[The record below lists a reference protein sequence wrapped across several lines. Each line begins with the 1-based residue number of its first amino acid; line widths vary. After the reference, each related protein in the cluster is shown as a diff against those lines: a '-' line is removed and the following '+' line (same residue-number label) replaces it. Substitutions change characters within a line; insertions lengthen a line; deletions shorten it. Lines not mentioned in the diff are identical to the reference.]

1 MSGSPGV
8 RRFLLLA
15 LGGLTLPASVRAQA
29 VERLTDGCVAAG
41 GEEVR
46 CTELAVTA
54 RALQGH
60 LGLSTGLGSEVAG
73 SAGTLGRRLGAT
85 PRIAVEA
92 RAAFAHLALPDLA
105 DPGLEPSRE
114 ATFVVPSIR
123 GGITAGVFDGFSLL
137 PTVGGFLSLD
147 LLAHGSVVFLPTSEG
162 FDGRASALTL
172 GARLG
177 ILRESFTLPGVSV
190 SLSRRMLGSV
200 RYGSVEGPGGGEVEV
215 DPRVTSV
222 RATVGKDLLAVG
234 VLLGMGWDR
243 YSGSATI
250 RAMTDA
256 VTSDPVASYGT
267 GSFTSSRRLYFAGAA
282 WNFLVLQLSAE
293 AGWASGFGAVTGYR
307 GAPFDPTGGNFYGSV
322 AFRLTI

>member
-1 MSGSPGV
+1 MSASATL
-8 RRFLLLA
+8 RRVLLIALA
-15 LGGLTLPASVRAQA
+15 GLALPASAGAQD
-29 VERLTDGCVAAG
+29 VESLADACVAGG
-41 GEEVR
+41 GEVVR

-85 PRIAVEA
+85 PRIALEA

-105 DPGLEPSRE
+105 DPGSEPSRE

-162 FDGRASALTL
+162 FDGKASALTL

-190 SLSRRMLGSV
+190 SFSRRMLGSV
-200 RYGSVEGPGGGEVEV
+200 AYGSAEGPGGGEVEV
-215 DPRVTSV
+215 DPSVTSV

-234 VLLGMGWDR
+234 LLLGMGWDH

-250 RAMTDA
+250 RAATDGGI
-256 VTSDPVASYGT
+256 VSEGTS
-267 GSFTSSRRLYFAGAA
+267 SFTSSRRLYFAGAA

-293 AGWASGFGAVTGYR
+293 AGWAGGFGAVTGYR
-307 GAPFDPTGGNFYGSV
+307 GAPFDPTGGNFYGSM